1 MTTYIYNYDNFTC
14 EYLDRTIAFTDPIAS
29 KKAGYPVYLIPAYG
43 TLIAPPMNLQKNEVA
58 IFNTDHWEIMED
70 YRKRWI
76 VNEDLIPEQVEFIG
90 PIEKGYILITEEQK
104 DNLQKDS
111 TYYIFKA
118 GKLEENPANKY
129 KEFNALKSYLYS
141 KNEKIREAFK
151 LSGINYKGIIFDS
164 DDEQKIN
171 LMYASSMMSD
181 TDTIEWTGQDGISKL
196 LCSKEDLMQIGLL
209 IQQKISYIW
218 QIRNP
223 EIKSQI
229 MNAKTIEELN
239 AIDISYS
246 I

>member
-1 MTTYIYNYDNFTC
+1 M
-14 EYLDRTIAFTDPIAS
+14 
-29 KKAGYPVYLIPAYG
+29 
-43 TLIAPPMNLQKNEVA
+43 
-58 IFNTDHWEIMED
+58 
-70 YRKRWI
+70 
-76 VNEDLIPEQVEFIG
+76 
-90 PIEKGYILITEEQK
+90 
-104 DNLQKDS
+104 
-111 TYYIFKA
+111 
-118 GKLEENPANKY
+118 
-129 KEFNALKSYLYS
+129 
-141 KNEKIREAFK
+141 
-151 LSGINYKGIIFDS
+151 SGINYKGIVFDS

-196 LCSKEDLMQIGLL
+196 LCSKEDLMQIGSL

>member
-1 MTTYIYNYDNFTC
+1 MATYIYNYDNFTC
-14 EYLDRTIAFTDPIAS
+14 EYLERTLAYTDPIAS
-29 KKAGYPVYLIPAYG
+29 QKVGYPVYLVPAYG
-43 TLIAPPMNLQKNEVA
+43 TLIAPPTNLLKNEVA
-58 IFNTDHWEIMED
+58 VFNIDHWEVMED
-70 YRKRWI
+70 YRKQWI
-76 VNEDLIPEQVEFIG
+76 VNEELKPKQVEFIG

-118 GKLEENPANKY
+118 GKLVENPANKY
-129 KEFNALKSYLYS
+129 KELNNLRSYLYS
-141 KNEKIREAFK
+141 LNENIREDFK
-151 LSGINYKGIIFDS
+151 LSGIDYKGITFDS

-181 TDTIEWTGQDGISKL
+181 TDTIEWTGKDGISKL
-196 LCSKEDLMQIGLL
+196 LCNKKDLLQIGLL

-239 AIDISYS
+239 AIDISYN